1 VISSDGRVTVEDSV
15 ASSRRVTGR
24 ELREDFFDDMAPLTL
39 GLVRSRGSS
48 LWLGQLEILRFGRG
62 KAARSSVDMP
72 IEGGLA
78 AGAAG
83 GRLRI
88 VAAGGRMSATVEG
101 YRPRLPMPLYALTQL
116 PFHHFVMRLHLL
128 RERGRLPEPGM
139 PAAPTRR
146 IAAGAIDVSIC
157 AAAALAAGKGRRLA
171 ALAGITAAYHVA
183 CWSSSGRTLGGMIAR
198 QRVIAVDGS
207 RLTIGQSLVRL
218 LSLPLAAVRMR
229 AVHDEIACT
238 EVVSD

>member
-1 VISSDGRVTVEDSV
+1 MTVEDSV

-39 GLVRSRGSS
+39 GLVRPRGTS
-48 LWLGQLEILRFGRG
+48 LWLGPLEIIRFGRG
-62 KAARSSVDMP
+62 KAARSSVDLP
-72 IEGGLA
+72 IAGGLA
-78 AGAAG
+78 VGVEG

-88 VAAGGRMSATVEG
+88 VAAEGRISATVEG
-101 YRPRLPMPLYALTQL
+101 YRPRLPIPLYALTQL

-128 RERGRLPEPGM
+128 RERGRLPAPGV

-146 IAAGAIDVSIC
+146 IAASAIDASMC

-171 ALAGITAAYHVA
+171 AFAGITAVYHIA

-198 QRVIAVDGS
+198 QRVTAVDGS
-207 RLTIGQSLVRL
+207 RLTIGQSVIRL
-218 LSLPLAAVRMR
+218 LSLPLAAIKMR
-229 AVHDEIACT
+229 AIHDEIACT